1 MYKIGVITPYSQ
13 YFYRRIGQG
22 LKGSSYTYYQFSNL
36 VFGKMPPTETYEI
49 MPSLIR
55 NYREFAFS
63 PFIDNYNMS
72 ASTFKEIYI
81 FIHKKYLP
89 RVVQGL
95 VYRTGKKSFFFIY
108 NIDLIGFTGGVDG
121 LRPSVR
127 HRDRIIDWPAP
138 TNREEL
144 DTFLQLTPQVKSF
157 IPGRASLAIIIRKA
171 YRSEE
176 YIILPTGYRSK
187 RIYQVEN
194 AGFTQTEEYNVI
206 FSLIKKAI
214 RDNVIAPF
222 NINLAPYLAVNTS
235 GNGSGGVLFQLYGYK
250 NNNLITDKNYD
261 DIRIII
267 FMSFSLVE
275 REKRYHITE
284 REYLRIIK
292 YLAEVKW
299 LVQGSKYPLYLYI
312 DHTALTSI
320 LNKGETT
327 VTPRIIS
334 WQERLNKYD
343 FVAHYRPRKS
353 TVIGIADRLSRIPPL
368 YQ

>member
-1 MYKIGVITPYSQ
+1 MYKIGMITPYGQ

-22 LKGSSYTYYQFSNL
+22 LKGSSYTYYQFSDL
-36 VFGKMPPTETYEI
+36 VFGRIPPTETYEI
-49 MPSLIR
+49 IPSLIR
-55 NYREFAFS
+55 NYREFVFS
-63 PFIDNYNMS
+63 PFIDNHNIS
-72 ASTFKEIYI
+72 ASTFEEICI
-81 FIHKKYLP
+81 FIYKKYLP

-95 VYRTGKKSFFFIY
+95 VYLTGKKSFFFIY
-108 NIDLIGFTGGVDG
+108 NIDLIGFTGGVDS

-144 DTFLQLTPQVKSF
+144 DAFLQLTPQVKSF

-176 YIILPTGYRSK
+176 YIILPIGYRLK
-187 RIYQVEN
+187 RIHQVEN
-194 AGFTQTEEYNVI
+194 VGFTQTEECNI
-206 FSLIKKAI
+206 TFSLIKKAI

-222 NINLAPYLAVNTS
+222 NINLAPYLAVDTS

-250 NNNLITDKNYD
+250 SNVLATDKNYNN
-261 DIRIII
+261 IRIIM
-267 FMSFSLVE
+267 FMLFSLAE
-275 REKRYHITE
+275 REKRYYITE

-292 YLAEVKW
+292 CLAEVKQ

-320 LNKGETT
+320 LNKGETA

-334 WQERLNKYD
+334 QQERLNKYD
-343 FVAHYRPRKS
+343 FIAHYRPGKS
-353 TVIGIADRLSRIPPL
+353 TVIGIADRLSRMPPL
-368 YQ
+368 Y